1 MILTLQIENAKA
13 EQMETNIALKI
24 DKVVTNS
31 IIQGTFEKHATN
43 NLTPLLVKFLLLL
56 RMVCSILL
64 AVLPS

>member
-31 IIQGTFEKHATN
+31 IIQGTYEKHATN
-43 NLTPLLVKFLLLL
+43 DLTQLF
-56 RMVCSILL
+56 S
-64 AVLPS
+64 